1 MSVRPQLAL
10 SVLLAVIFT
19 AVDVAACPC
28 QFPVSPCEAFGKASA
43 VFIGRLVK
51 DAEPREAVFEVLKS
65 FSGMADKTVR
75 LERGFGCQITY
86 LKGEQYLIYARRGE
100 DKKLYV
106 DECSRSALLSE
117 AEEDL
122 AFLREL
128 PKEGAGVRLFGAV
141 GENADWAGLTDKSIE
156 VITSRISGVAIK
168 VTSEDRTREF
178 TTDSDG
184 RFDITGLGP
193 GDFQV
198 EVVPP
203 EGYTGSNLKEEFSV
217 RDRACRYL
225 PFVLRPDGRIGGRIS
240 GIDGKPA
247 KVEVFLLPAE
257 WKSRGELGKV
267 EIGEAKSVPTDAEGR
282 YELSGLRAGTY
293 LLGVNV
299 NGPSIGF
306 PYLRLFYPGVSE
318 FSAAAPITL
327 GFGQKTKIDLQV
339 GVLLKLYKVEGTV
352 VWPDGSPALGVLV
365 SIGGAGNIAEKT
377 KVGTTTNDGKG
388 TVIYNIP
395 PPSNVT
401 AKGTAVT
408 EAQGRFHLTAMEGN
422 TYYIFAMRPDEKGVV
437 MQGRTTITLS
447 GDVNGVTI
455 ELRPC
460 SMCDFFGTIR

>member
-1 MSVRPQLAL
+1 MSVRTQLAL
-10 SVLLAVIFT
+10 SVLLAVLLT

-28 QFPVSPCEAFGKASA
+28 QFPISPCEAFGKSSA
-43 VFIGRLVK
+43 VFIGRPVK
-51 DAEPREAVFEVLKS
+51 DSEPREAVFEVIKS
-65 FSGMADKTVR
+65 FGGMADKTVR
-75 LERGFGCQITY
+75 LERGYGCQITY

-117 AEEDL
+117 AEDDL

-141 GENADWAGLTDKSIE
+141 GEKADWAGLTDKSIE
-156 VITSRISGVAIK
+156 VITNRISGVTIK
-168 VTSEDRTREF
+168 VMSEGRTRDF

-184 RFDITGLGP
+184 RFDISGLRP

-203 EGYTGSNLKEEFSV
+203 DGYTGSNLKEEFSV

-257 WKSRGELGKV
+257 WKSRGELGRV
-267 EIGEAKSVPTDAEGR
+267 EIGEAKSVSTDADGR
-282 YELSGLRAGTY
+282 YELSGLRAGNY
-293 LLGVNV
+293 LLGINV
-299 NGPSIGF
+299 NGPSIGS

-327 GFGQKTKIDLQV
+327 GFGQKTEIDLQV
-339 GVLLKLYKVEGTV
+339 GPEQKIFQIEGIVVLPGGRPVAG
-352 VWPDGSPALGVLV
+352 ALV
-365 SIGGAGNIAEKT
+365 SLLPAKNTAEWEKIKT
-377 KVGTTTNDGKG
+377 VTTNEKG
-388 TVIYNIP
+388 NVVFLYT
-395 PPSNVT
+395 PSESNLSESWRAT
-401 AKGTAVT
+401 TDA
-408 EAQGRFHLTAMEGN
+408 EGRFKLRAMEGHAYHILAMATN
-422 TYYIFAMRPDEKGVV
+422 TVV
-437 MQGRTTITLS
+437 MRGAATVTLS
-447 GDVNGVTI
+447 GDVANITI
-455 ELRPC
+455 KLQECPKCEL
-460 SMCDFFGTIR
+460 FGTIR